1 MNVMA
6 EDISKNTIIVL
17 VVLTLVVSVI
27 GTYAVLEELSTPSPL
42 TSGGGSVAG
51 TLKLNIVTPKVPA
64 TDDGA
69 GNIKLI
75 VEGP

>member
-1 MNVMA
+1 MV

-51 TLKLNIVTPKVPA
+51 TLKLNIVTPKLPA
-64 TDDGA
+64 ADDGA
-69 GNIKLI
+69 GNVQLTI
-75 VEGP
+75 EEP